1 MEKWEDRK
9 YFNFSPLCLVES
21 EKLDGWEKKKSLHK
35 FTHIHL
41 LKNDV
46 QSKQKFDKHRKK
58 KNHPN
63 LLKNNNH
70 VKKKKI
76 TSSFTKK
83 KKSNQITVNPHPK
96 EKKRQSV
103 PRKQKINK
111 IK

>member
-1 MEKWEDRK
+1 MEK
-9 YFNFSPLCLVES
+9 
-21 EKLDGWEKKKSLHK
+21 KKKSLHK

-70 VKKKKI
+70 VKKKKK
-76 TSSFTKK
+76 SRLFLPKKNQKTKN
-83 KKSNQITVNPHPK
+83 KSNQITVNPHPK
-96 EKKRQSV
+96 EKKKRQSV
-103 PRKQKINK
+103 PRKQKINQ

>member
-1 MEKWEDRK
+1 M
-9 YFNFSPLCLVES
+9 
-21 EKLDGWEKKKSLHK
+21 GKKKSLHK

-83 KKSNQITVNPHPK
+83 KKNQIKSLSTHT
-96 EKKRQSV
+96 
-103 PRKQKINK
+103 PRKKKGKVSQESKR
-111 IK
+111 